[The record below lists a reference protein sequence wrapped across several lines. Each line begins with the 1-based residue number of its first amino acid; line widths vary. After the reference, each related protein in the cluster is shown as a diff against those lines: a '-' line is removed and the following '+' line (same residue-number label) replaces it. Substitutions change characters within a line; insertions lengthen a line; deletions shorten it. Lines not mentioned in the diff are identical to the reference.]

1 METRKTDWQ
10 PFIPIPKA
18 CIDDKRLGNAHLLV
32 LFSLYSFM
40 NSKTRS
46 CFPSMSAIS
55 ERARLSQNYTR
66 KRIKDLIKFGY
77 VRLMK
82 MGGGRSANTYLLVD
96 KKPLAL
102 SATTNNQFPPEVK
115 LSDSPDLVNSG
126 RGNNKNI
133 KIKKDKYL
141 SQEKKDDLKILE
153 ICNEFREKRFGI
165 DPLEENENNLKHII
179 LALRNYTYDE
189 VLLVAKHYFDKADCE
204 FMNTFNAF
212 NLSKMPNKLQ
222 RAKDFSSRN
231 PLKGDYKDIP
241 LDKLIEGIGNEK

>member
-18 CIDDKRLGNAHLLV
+18 CIDDQRLGNAHLLV

-66 KRIKDLIKFGY
+66 KRIKDLIEFGY
-77 VRLMK
+77 IRLMK

-102 SATTNNQFPPEVK
+102 SVTTNYQLPPEVK
-115 LSDSPDLVNSG
+115 VSDRPDLVNSD

-133 KIKKDKYL
+133 KIKKRQI
-141 SQEKKDDLKILE
+141 SISEG
-153 ICNEFREKRFGI
+153 KR
-165 DPLEENENNLKHII
+165 
-179 LALRNYTYDE
+179 
-189 VLLVAKHYFDKADCE
+189 
-204 FMNTFNAF
+204 
-212 NLSKMPNKLQ
+212 
-222 RAKDFSSRN
+222 
-231 PLKGDYKDIP
+231 
-241 LDKLIEGIGNEK
+241 